1 MRSIQEIETRGHS
14 LRVCVDREPE
24 QEGRPALWPSVG
36 EYPIY
41 DPFLYTTM
49 TTDDERNER
58 FRAALSQLAP
68 DKRILDIGTGQ
79 DLLWAREGLQA
90 GARHALAIEVIEDA
104 FHKAAANL
112 PSFDPQD
119 RITLLLGQ
127 STDLQFAPRADVC
140 VAEII
145 GSLAGAEGAAA
156 VLTDA
161 RNRHLEPGGLVVP
174 HRAVTLAA
182 AVRLAD
188 LLPEQPVAFA
198 EASLPYLRSIF
209 DWHGT
214 PFDVRLR
221 VENPSVGALLSQGV
235 PVEVLDFNGDLR
247 TEQRTTT
254 RIAIMRPGHMDGVLT
269 WLNLWCL
276 PDEEPLD
283 ALHMKTNWATIYLPL
298 FEDSVPVAPGDVLE
312 LTFAATLCDD
322 GLHPDYHLSA
332 DLHTADGQQHHATLA
347 SPHHGGSFRAHTI
360 YQALFPTR

>member
-1 MRSIQEIETRGHS
+1 MLNIQEIKTHGHT
-14 LRVCVDREPE
+14 LRVCVDPEPE
-24 QEGRPALWPSVG
+24 GEGRPALWPSVG

-68 DKRILDIGTGQ
+68 GRRILDIGTGQ
-79 DLLWAREGLQA
+79 DLLWVREGVQV
-90 GARHALAIEVIEDA
+90 GARHGVAIEVIEDA

-112 PSFDPQD
+112 SAFDLQD
-119 RITLLLGQ
+119 RITLLLGE
-127 STDLQFAPRADVC
+127 STNVQFAPRADVC

-161 RNRHLEPGGLVVP
+161 RNRHLEPGGVVVP
-174 HRAVTLAA
+174 HRAVTQAA
-182 AVRLAD
+182 AVRLSD
-188 LLPEQPVAFA
+188 LFPEQPVAFA
-198 EASLPYLRSIF
+198 EASLPYLQSIF

-221 VENPSVGALLSQGV
+221 VESPSASALLSEGAS
-235 PVEVLDFNGDLR
+235 VEVLDFNGELR
-247 TEQRTTT
+247 TDQRTTT
-254 RIAIMRPGHMDGVLT
+254 RLAITRPGHMDGVLT

-283 ALHMKTNWATIYLPL
+283 ALRMKTNWATIYLPL
-298 FEDSVPVAPGDVLE
+298 FESPVPVVPGDVLE
-312 LTFAATLCDD
+312 LTFAASPSDD
-322 GLHPDYHLSA
+322 GVHPDYQLTA
-332 DLHTADGQQHHATLA
+332 TLHTADGQEHHGSLA
-347 SPHHGGSFRAHTI
+347 SPHHGGSFRAHPI
-360 YQALFPTR
+360 YRTLFPTG

>member
-1 MRSIQEIETRGHS
+1 MYNIKKIETHGRS
-14 LRVCVDREPE
+14 LRVRVDPEPE
-24 QEGRPALWPSVG
+24 REGRPALWPSVG

-68 DKRILDIGTGQ
+68 DRNILDIGTGQ
-79 DLLWAREGLQA
+79 DLLWAREGVQA
-90 GARHALAIEVIEDA
+90 GAQHALAIEVIEDA

-112 PSFDPQD
+112 SAFYPQD
-119 RITLLLGQ
+119 QITLLLGE
-127 STDLQFAPRADVC
+127 STNLQFAPRADVC

-161 RNRHLEPGGLVVP
+161 RNRHLKPGGLVVP

-182 AVRLAD
+182 AVRLSD

-209 DWHGT
+209 DWHGM

-221 VENPSVGALLSQGV
+221 VENPSAGALLSEGA

-247 TEQRTTT
+247 TEQRRTT
-254 RIAIMRPGHMDGVLT
+254 RLAITRPGHMDGVLT

-298 FEDSVPVAPGDVLE
+298 FESPVPVAAGDVLE
-312 LTFAATLCDD
+312 LTFAATLSDD
-322 GLHPDYHLSA
+322 GIHPDYQLSA
-332 DLHTADGQQHHATLA
+332 ALHTADGREHHGALA
-347 SPHHGGSFRAHTI
+347 SPHHGGSFRAYSI
-360 YQALFPTR
+360 YQRLFPTS

>member
-1 MRSIQEIETRGHS
+1 MHNIHQIETHGRPV
-14 LRVCVDREPE
+14 RVSVDPEPE

-49 TTDDERNER
+49 TTDDERNKR
-58 FRAALSQLAP
+58 FRTALSHLAP
-68 DKRILDIGTGQ
+68 NRRILDIGTGQ
-79 DLLWAREGLQA
+79 DLLWAREGVQA
-90 GARHALAIEVIEDA
+90 GARHAVAIEVIEDA

-112 PSFDPQD
+112 SAFDPQD
-119 RITLLLGQ
+119 RITLLHGQ
-127 STDLQFAPRADVC
+127 STNLQFAPRADVC

-161 RNRHLEPGGLVVP
+161 RSRLLAPGGLVVP
-174 HRAVTLAA
+174 HRAETLAA
-182 AVRLAD
+182 AACLSD

-221 VENPSVGALLSQGV
+221 VENPSIGALLSEGV

-247 TEQRTTT
+247 TEQRRTT
-254 RIAIMRPGHMDGVLT
+254 RLVITRPGRVDGVLT

-298 FEDSVPVAPGDVLE
+298 FDSPRPVAPGDVLE
-312 LTFAATLCDD
+312 LTFAAALSDD
-322 GLHPDYHLSA
+322 GVHPDYQLSA
-332 DLHTADGQQHHATLA
+332 ALHTPNGEGHHGSLE
-347 SPHHGGSFRAHTI
+347 SPHHGGPFRAHWI
-360 YQALFPTR
+360 YRSLFPTS

>member
-1 MRSIQEIETRGHS
+1 MRNFQQIETHGRS
-14 LRVCVDREPE
+14 LRVSVDPEPE

-49 TTDDERNER
+49 TTDDERNQR
-58 FRAALSQLAP
+58 FRAALSQLVP
-68 DKRILDIGTGQ
+68 DRRVLDIGTGQ
-79 DLLWAREGLQA
+79 DLLWAREGVQA

-104 FHKAAANL
+104 FHKAAANISSL
-112 PSFDPQD
+112 TPRD
-119 RITLLLGQ
+119 RITLLLGE
-127 STDLQFAPRADVC
+127 STNLHFAPRADVC

-182 AVRLAD
+182 AVRLSD
-188 LLPEQPVAFA
+188 LLPDQPVAFA

-209 DWHGT
+209 DWHGK

-221 VENPSVGALLSQGV
+221 VENPSADALLSEGA
-235 PVEVLDFNGDLR
+235 PVEVLNFNGDLR

-254 RIAIMRPGHMDGVLT
+254 RLAITRPGRVDGVLT

-276 PDEEPLD
+276 PDEAPLD
-283 ALHMKTNWATIYLPL
+283 ALRMKTNWATIYLPL
-298 FEDSVPVAPGDVLE
+298 FENPLPVAPGDVLE
-312 LTFAATLCDD
+312 LTFAATLSDD
-322 GLHPDYHLSA
+322 GVHPDYQLSA
-332 DLHTADGQQHHATLA
+332 ALHTADGQQRHGSLE
-347 SPHHGGSFRAHTI
+347 SPHHGGAFRAHAI
-360 YQALFPTR
+360 YRTLFPVS